1 MKKKVGI
8 AAIKIGRPGTYY
20 LLLFL
25 STVCFPLYLLYL
37 TFMHVMVHSPSC
49 NGPFYPLD
57 TEPYLS
63 CLGPTQKFTDIALV
77 YGLHPQTHARTT
89 YYGAPD

>member
-1 MKKKVGI
+1 
-8 AAIKIGRPGTYY
+8 
-20 LLLFL
+20 
-25 STVCFPLYLLYL
+25 
-37 TFMHVMVHSPSC
+37 MHLMVRSPSC